1 MTGSGFS
8 IRVIFMNH
16 PIYSLWF
23 CQEQHRPNMAN
34 LKTIA
39 NSSSILVV
47 VVVVACQLSIGNILK
62 QAMKRIFSAPI
73 FESLLGAS
81 TAAVATWLLSSVRYI
96 STCYVIDLQGV
107 SAKLSFGSMQ
117 LFANLRPII
126 FHNTLVRAPP
136 LVALIF
142 FIL

>member
-1 MTGSGFS
+1 VIGTSVNFGGMTGSGFS

-39 NSSSILVV
+39 NSSSILVVV

-107 SAKLSFGSMQ
+107 SAKLSFWSLHLWQ
-117 LFANLRPII
+117 HAALRKSAAYY
-126 FHNTLVRAPP
+126 FS
-136 LVALIF
+136 
-142 FIL
+142 